1 MARTVAQPFIAR
13 RGLSWTCS
21 ASMIICSRCFANMQ
35 PVRLSLSPNLQLFRR
50 CRLLGYFT
58 LCYLRPSD
66 SRPHRGCL
74 PGQNSSS
81 PRRASTT
88 LLCGRGPQRFA
99 RIAQPSD
106 GSQGLARRRRWILTA
121 PSRGRTHTRE
131 RTLTCAHSDP
141 HETRARSR
149 ARTHTD
155 SRSLNT

>member
-99 RIAQPSD
+99 RISQPSD
-106 GSQGLARRRRWILTA
+106 GSQGRARRRRWILTA
-121 PSRGRTHTRE
+121 PSPAE
-131 RTLTCAHSDP
+131 LTQR
-141 HETRARSR
+141 TRASTHSLAHTQTLPESVR
-149 ARTHTD
+149 AHAHVRTRTQAH
-155 SRSLNT
+155 

>member
-1 MARTVAQPFIAR
+1 MSHTVTQPFIAR
-13 RGLSWTCS
+13 RGLFWTCS

-58 LCYLRPSD
+58 RGYLRPSD

-131 RTLTCAHSDP
+131 RTLTKRVRAHA
-141 HETRARSR
+141 HVRTRTRA
-149 ARTHTD
+149 H
-155 SRSLNT
+155 